1 MKTERWVWLEVAA
14 LPPKKRPRVNPS
26 INRHYVP
33 EAIIYHIPSYRAQLA
48 EKLVS
53 INSHDDDDEP
63 VIRDDQP
70 RDPQIVTKAIRFL
83 VSGHLTPLD
92 ASTNDCEKTLD
103 TLVELWYFSSTLTIV
118 SLSQALISH
127 IENSTA
133 VTLEIF
139 LAFARRFYARFT
151 DVYKTVER
159 TSLGQMIKRKLAYFL
174 PLLQESMTVDE
185 ISSEVGVLGKQL
197 IAVLLEDRATKYE
210 KSDPKAKI
218 DVKAEIS

>member
-1 MKTERWVWLEVAA
+1 MKTERWVWLEVAV
-14 LPPKKRPRVNPS
+14 LPPNKRPRVNPS

-33 EAIIYHIPSYRAQLA
+33 EAIVYHIPSYRAQLE

-53 INSHDDDDEP
+53 INSHRDDEP

-92 ASTNDCEKTLD
+92 ASTGDCEKALD
-103 TLVELWYFSSTLTIV
+103 NLVELWYFSSILTIV
-118 SLSQALISH
+118 NLSQALISH

-210 KSDPKAKI
+210 KSDSKVKI
-218 DVKAEIS
+218 EVKAE